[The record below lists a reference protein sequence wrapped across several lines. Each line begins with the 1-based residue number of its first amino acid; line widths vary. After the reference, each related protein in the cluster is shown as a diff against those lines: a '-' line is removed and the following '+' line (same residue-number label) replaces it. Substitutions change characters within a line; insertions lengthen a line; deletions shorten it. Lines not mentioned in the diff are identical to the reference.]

1 MRGWVLT
8 TLFDPSET
16 LGLIEKEPATCLY
29 GFDTHWS
36 ELAILQTSEN
46 RGLSS
51 LRPGML
57 ASNMATSEAVARR
70 AQKLIRLIITTWGMT
85 ECGIPLNFF
94 LYSSENERCAS
105 FGSPLPV
112 YEFEMINS

>member
-16 LGLIEKEPATCLY
+16 LGLIEKEQATRLY

-36 ELAILQTSEN
+36 ELATRQESEN
-46 RGLSS
+46 RDLSS
-51 LRPGML
+51 LRAGIL
-57 ASNMATSEAVARR
+57 ASGMASSEAVARR
-70 AQKLIRLIITTWGMT
+70 AQKLIRPTITTFVMT
-85 ECGIPLNFF
+85 EGGIPLNFF
-94 LYSSENERCAS
+94 LDSSENERCAS

-112 YEFEMINS
+112 YEF

>member
-16 LGLIEKEPATCLY
+16 LGLIEKEQATRLY

-36 ELAILQTSEN
+36 ELAMRQAGEN

-57 ASNMATSEAVARR
+57 ASGMATS
-70 AQKLIRLIITTWGMT
+70 
-85 ECGIPLNFF
+85 
-94 LYSSENERCAS
+94 
-105 FGSPLPV
+105 
-112 YEFEMINS
+112 